1 VRKNEEAIAAKL
13 SSFTSKVYAQARQDA
28 ALVFETEK
36 VQLQQESHN
45 LVEAQRKETNIYQT
59 QMAALLLLMAKRDT
73 DEDISRRKL
82 KAMLIKLMTSGRGSR
97 RILVLGMKR
106 TCPDTQ
112 LLSQPQ
118 APMTFHRQ
126 AAGSLEKDIR
136 VFGGIVLVPTLMK
149 TRLGNQNA
157 DRAFRSDKLLAL
169 RPRPKCQHLPFRR
182 HPHRELPLRDS
193 NLVSIFC
200 E

>member
-1 VRKNEEAIAAKL
+1 MRKNEEAIAAKL
-13 SSFTSKVYAQARQDA
+13 SSFTTKVYAQARQDA

-97 RILVLGMKR
+97 RILVLGMNGH
-106 TCPDTQ
+106 
-112 LLSQPQ
+112 
-118 APMTFHRQ
+118 APTPSF
-126 AAGSLEKDIR
+126 
-136 VFGGIVLVPTLMK
+136 
-149 TRLGNQNA
+149 
-157 DRAFRSDKLLAL
+157 
-169 RPRPKCQHLPFRR
+169 
-182 HPHRELPLRDS
+182 
-193 NLVSIFC
+193 
-200 E
+200 